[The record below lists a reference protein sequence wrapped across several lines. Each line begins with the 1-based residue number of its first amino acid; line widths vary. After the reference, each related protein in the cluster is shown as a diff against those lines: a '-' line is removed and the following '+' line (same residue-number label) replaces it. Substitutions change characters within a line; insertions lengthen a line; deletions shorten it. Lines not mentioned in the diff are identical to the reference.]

1 MIKNV
6 TRIIEKSIGKIDVR
20 YDMCISDIE
29 AIEKMSYSKYDFIT
43 NGFRFGYM
51 QGLKADRAEMKR
63 NGVING
69 L

>member
-1 MIKNV
+1 
-6 TRIIEKSIGKIDVR
+6 
-20 YDMCISDIE
+20 MCISDIE

-51 QGLKADRAEMKR
+51 QGLKAARAEMKR

>member
-6 TRIIEKSIGKIDVR
+6 TRIIEKSIGKIDER
-20 YDMCISDIE
+20 YDMCVSDI
-29 AIEKMSYSKYDFIT
+29 KYDFIT

-51 QGLKADRAEMKR
+51 QGLKAARAETKR